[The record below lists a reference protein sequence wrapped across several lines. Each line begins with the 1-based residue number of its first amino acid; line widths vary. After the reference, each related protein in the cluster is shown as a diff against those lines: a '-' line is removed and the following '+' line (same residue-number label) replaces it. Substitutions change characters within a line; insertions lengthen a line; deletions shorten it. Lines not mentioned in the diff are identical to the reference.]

1 MEETTELYG
10 ALARHDEDAAI
21 GILRNNPAIRDSFIV
36 VGKTALHLAAQK
48 NQCAVLRFLLDSGV
62 DVDLLTEDG
71 TSSALDIAA
80 GQGHVEASMTLLEYE
95 ADVNRGFGTK
105 ATPIFSAIYGQSIAV
120 VMAMIEYGANLQA
133 SFGDGID
140 VISYARQHGTQEI
153 VEHLASSS
161 MGPQN
166 G

>member
-1 MEETTELYG
+1 M
-10 ALARHDEDAAI
+10 
-21 GILRNNPAIRDSFIV
+21 
-36 VGKTALHLAAQK
+36 GKTPIHLAAQK

-80 GQGHVEASMTLLEYE
+80 GQGHVEASKTLLEYR

-120 VMAMIEYGANLQA
+120 VMAMVEYGANLQA
-133 SFGDGID
+133 SFGDGVD
-140 VISYARQHGTQEI
+140 VITYARQYGTLEI
-153 VEHLASSS
+153 VQYLAGFS
-161 MGPQN
+161 MGPQH